1 MPYNNFIVKNGITV
15 NGSFTANSTVVN
27 AAALNATSVN
37 ATSYTIASGT
47 FYANSTTVNTANVL
61 ASTTVNIGANVVAN
75 TTTLFVGNT
84 SVNTTITAGA
94 VSINGTSIATMITG
108 NAATAYANAV
118 ANSAALYAPL
128 AGAVFTGQVNTTA
141 INVTGSANIGGNLTV
156 SGNLTLSGSTT
167 FVNSTVITTTDKAF
181 YLANTSTALAA
192 DGGGIYIG
200 NNVASFLWNN
210 ATSSLQSN
218 VALLPSTNNILLGG
232 ATNLWN
238 LNANTVNAVSVII
251 GGTNVN
257 SAINTAYSNAIAN
270 SAAMLTANVT
280 TLNTAI
286 TGNAATAYANAVA
299 NTAALYQTTAGLS
312 GNVAALTSNNS
323 IYHNGVSL
331 STLQT
336 QITSNAA
343 AAYAN
348 AVANAAAIYAPLAS
362 PVFSTNTLT
371 IGTATYSV
379 ANGNLGIGTS
389 SPTTKLTVSG
399 SGFNGGAG
407 TFISTTS
414 GNGVAVNGIN
424 AAGVND
430 SAYISLSDGT
440 NTGFVGLTAQNAPGT
455 VGSLRFGA
463 AGTEYARIQPN
474 GNVGIGTS
482 APAVKLDVSGGIR
495 SSSGI
500 FVNSVGNEYSFPGNW
515 SGVFRKD
522 QNGTTGVLID
532 NESTGLSAAS
542 IFQLTTHT
550 GNSYLTFNLNENNG
564 SPFAQITA
572 GSNVAYIGYTANNQ
586 YWGNGSGPAQVALV
600 ANGNF
605 GIGTNFPSSRL
616 AVQASANNIDTFTV
630 GASDFSHY
638 FTIKP
643 ETSANT
649 ATIGYWN
656 GTAWANLA
664 ISAAYVSLPSNVLIN
679 GAQAATQSYVT
690 GLGFANAT
698 NGAAINGYNT
708 ATYNGYTG
716 GATIQ
721 TPAATTTWAGYPIG
735 YSAMISNSA
744 SGIPTSNYGYFYKI
758 SNRDQGGGW
767 GGFWMNFDGSN
778 AYYGSTITSGSY
790 ATWKNLLDSSNYN
803 SYAPTLTGSGA
814 SGTWGI
820 SVTGSAS
827 SITGTYGGSLTSSQI
842 TTGLGYTPYNSTN
855 PSGYITSSALSSY
868 AALSGATFTG
878 SINSGSSVSAANTN
892 SSAIVTG
899 SSFAVGGNGGN
910 YLAFG
915 QSTSYTQWIQSGY
928 NGNTTRW
935 AINLNPLGGNVGV
948 NMGTNTDPSYNLDV
962 NGKARVSSSLGV
974 GSAAPQST
982 IGQIVAS
989 DNIIAYFSD
998 ARLKENIAP
1007 IPDALAKINTLSGVT
1022 YNSNDLAES
1031 YGYTDRSQQVGVLA
1045 QEVKVVMPQ
1054 VIKPAPF
1061 DTDGEG
1067 NSISGQNYMTVQ
1079 YEKLVPLLI
1088 EAIKELTAKV
1098 NDLESKLGSN

>member
-1 MPYNNFIVKNGITV
+1 M
-15 NGSFTANSTVVN
+15 
-27 AAALNATSVN
+27 
-37 ATSYTIASGT
+37 
-47 FYANSTTVNTANVL
+47 
-61 ASTTVNIGANVVAN
+61 
-75 TTTLFVGNT
+75 
-84 SVNTTITAGA
+84 
-94 VSINGTSIATMITG
+94 
-108 NAATAYANAV
+108 
-118 ANSAALYAPL
+118 
-128 AGAVFTGQVNTTA
+128 
-141 INVTGSANIGGNLTV
+141 
-156 SGNLTLSGSTT
+156 
-167 FVNSTVITTTDKAF
+167 
-181 YLANTSTALAA
+181 
-192 DGGGIYIG
+192 
-200 NNVASFLWNN
+200 
-210 ATSSLQSN
+210 
-218 VALLPSTNNILLGG
+218 
-232 ATNLWN
+232 
-238 LNANTVNAVSVII
+238 
-251 GGTNVN
+251 
-257 SAINTAYSNAIAN
+257 
-270 SAAMLTANVT
+270 
-280 TLNTAI
+280 
-286 TGNAATAYANAVA
+286 
-299 NTAALYQTTAGLS
+299 
-312 GNVAALTSNNS
+312 
-323 IYHNGVSL
+323 
-331 STLQT
+331 
-336 QITSNAA
+336 
-343 AAYAN
+343 
-348 AVANAAAIYAPLAS
+348 
-362 PVFSTNTLT
+362 
-371 IGTATYSV
+371 
-379 ANGNLGIGTS
+379 
-389 SPTTKLTVSG
+389 
-399 SGFNGGAG
+399 
-407 TFISTTS
+407 
-414 GNGVAVNGIN
+414 
-424 AAGVND
+424 
-430 SAYISLSDGT
+430 
-440 NTGFVGLTAQNAPGT
+440 
-455 VGSLRFGA
+455 
-463 AGTEYARIQPN
+463 
-474 GNVGIGTS
+474 
-482 APAVKLDVSGGIR
+482 
-495 SSSGI
+495 
-500 FVNSVGNEYSFPGNW
+500 
-515 SGVFRKD
+515 
-522 QNGTTGVLID
+522 
-532 NESTGLSAAS
+532 
-542 IFQLTTHT
+542 
-550 GNSYLTFNLNENNG
+550 
-564 SPFAQITA
+564 
-572 GSNVAYIGYTANNQ
+572 
-586 YWGNGSGPAQVALV
+586 
-600 ANGNF
+600 
-605 GIGTNFPSSRL
+605 

-656 GTAWANLA
+656 GTAWANVA

-708 ATYNGYTG
+708 TTYNGYTG
-716 GATIQ
+716 AGAIQ
-721 TPAATTTWAGYPIG
+721 TPATTTTWAGYPIG

-744 SGIPTSNYGYFYKI
+744 SGTPINNYGYFYKI

-778 AYYGSTITSGSY
+778 AYYGSTTTSGSY

-820 SVTGSAS
+820 NVTGSAL
-827 SITGTYGGSLTSSQI
+827 SITGTYGGSLTSSQVTTGLGYTPYNSTNPSGYI
-842 TTGLGYTPYNSTN
+842 TSSALSSYAPLTGSGASGTWNININGSAASITGTYGGSLTSSQVTTGLGYTPYNSTN

-868 AALSGATFTG
+868 AALSGAIFTG

-899 SSFAVGGNGGN
+899 SSFAVGGSGGN

-915 QSTSYTQWIQSGY
+915 QSTGTYTQWIQSGY
-928 NGNTTRW
+928 NGVAANRY

>member
-37 ATSYTIASGT
+37 ATSYTIASGA

-270 SAAMLTANVT
+270 SAAMLTANVSTLQSQITGNSATAYANAVANSAAMLNANVT

-299 NTAALYQTTAGLS
+299 NSAAMLNANVTTLNTAITGNAATAYANAVANAAALYQTTAGLS

-379 ANGNLGIGTS
+379 ANGN
-389 SPTTKLTVSG
+389 
-399 SGFNGGAG
+399 
-407 TFISTTS
+407 
-414 GNGVAVNGIN
+414 
-424 AAGVND
+424 
-430 SAYISLSDGT
+430 
-440 NTGFVGLTAQNAPGT
+440 
-455 VGSLRFGA
+455 
-463 AGTEYARIQPN
+463 
-474 GNVGIGTS
+474 
-482 APAVKLDVSGGIR
+482 
-495 SSSGI
+495 
-500 FVNSVGNEYSFPGNW
+500 
-515 SGVFRKD
+515 
-522 QNGTTGVLID
+522 
-532 NESTGLSAAS
+532 
-542 IFQLTTHT
+542 
-550 GNSYLTFNLNENNG
+550 
-564 SPFAQITA
+564 
-572 GSNVAYIGYTANNQ
+572 
-586 YWGNGSGPAQVALV
+586 
-600 ANGNF
+600 F
-605 GIGTNFPSSRL
+605 GIGTTLPASALHVVGETYSTTGFATTVDPSYFTPSGLSAIPNYGIGAPGSSFVSLAGYAGLTFYTNQSERMRLTSTGNFGVGTTSPSSRL

-649 ATIGYWN
+649 AIIGYWN
-656 GTAWANLA
+656 GTAWANLV
-664 ISAAYVSLPSNVLIN
+664 IGAAYVSLPSNVLIN

-698 NGAAINGYNT
+698 NGAAITSSQVTTGL
-708 ATYNGYTG
+708 GYTPYNS
-716 GATIQ
+716 TN
-721 TPAATTTWAGYPIG
+721 PSGY
-735 YSAMISNSA
+735 
-744 SGIPTSNYGYFYKI
+744 
-758 SNRDQGGGW
+758 
-767 GGFWMNFDGSN
+767 
-778 AYYGSTITSGSY
+778 ITSS
-790 ATWKNLLDSSNYN
+790 ALS
-803 SYAPTLTGSGA
+803 SYAPLTGSGA
-814 SGTWGI
+814 YGSWGI
-820 SVTGSAS
+820 SITGSAV
-827 SITGTYGGSLTSSQI
+827 SITGTYGGSLTSSQV

-868 AALSGATFTG
+868 AALSAATSTFTG
-878 SINSGSSVSAANTN
+878 SIISGSSVSQANTN
-892 SSAIVTG
+892 SANIVSG

-915 QSTSYTQWIQSGY
+915 QSTTYTQWIQSGY
-928 NGNTTRW
+928 NASSQRW

>member
-1 MPYNNFIVKNGITV
+1 MADQNFVVKNTLIA
-15 NGSFTANSTVVN
+15 NGVFTANSTLTQAN
-27 AAALNATSVN
+27 NLNVSQATN
-37 ATSYTIASGT
+37 TATLNTTGLANIASLNVVG
-47 FYANSTTVNTANVL
+47 AVNTATLNTTGLANAASLNVAGL
-61 ASTTVNIGANVVAN
+61 ANVQSGNLYANNLYLQGDGTNAYITPTNLNSVLTLGANN
-75 TTTLFVGNT
+75 TNKVWLLGNGNLGVGLSAPAYKLDVT
-84 SVNTTITAGA
+84 GDVHAS
-94 VSINGTSIATMITG
+94 G
-108 NAATAYANAV
+108 NA
-118 ANSAALYAPL
+118 
-128 AGAVFTGQVNTTA
+128 
-141 INVTGSANIGGNLTV
+141 IIGGNLTV
-156 SGNLTLSGSTT
+156 TGNVYTVGNT
-167 FVNSTVITTTDKAF
+167 FVVNSTIITSNDTIFILSNNAATAA
-181 YLANTSTALAA
+181 LANGSGLVIGSYANIVFNSATTSWQP
-192 DGGGIYIG
+192 
-200 NNVASFLWNN
+200 NVSI
-210 ATSSLQSN
+210 T
-218 VALLPSTNNILLGG
+218 PSTNNTLNIGSAGLVWSNLYANNVNG
-232 ATNLWN
+232 TNLY
-238 LNANTVNAVSVII
+238 
-251 GGTNVN
+251 GTIQTTSQPN
-257 SAINTAYSNAIAN
+257 I
-270 SAAMLTANVT
+270 TANNSTYFAGQNQIYYASNNYVT
-280 TLNTAI
+280 TTFAQNTAI
-286 TGNAATAYANAVA
+286 YAYAAQ
-299 NTAALYQTTAGLS
+299 NTY
-312 GNVAALTSNNS
+312 VTS
-323 IYHNGVSL
+323 
-331 STLQT
+331 TF
-336 QITSNAA
+336 
-343 AAYAN
+343 
-348 AVANAAAIYAPLAS
+348 APLAS

-389 SPTTKLTVSG
+389 T
-399 SGFNGGAG
+399 
-407 TFISTTS
+407 
-414 GNGVAVNGIN
+414 
-424 AAGVND
+424 
-430 SAYISLSDGT
+430 
-440 NTGFVGLTAQNAPGT
+440 
-455 VGSLRFGA
+455 
-463 AGTEYARIQPN
+463 
-474 GNVGIGTS
+474 
-482 APAVKLDVSGGIR
+482 PAVKLDVSGGVR

-532 NESTGLSAAS
+532 NESAGLLAAS
-542 IFQLTTHT
+542 QLQLTTHT
-550 GNSYLTFNLNENNG
+550 GYSYLEFNLYENNG
-564 SPFAQITA
+564 SPFAQIVA
-572 GSNVAYIGYTANNQ
+572 GSNVACIAYYANNQ
-586 YWGNGSGPAQVALV
+586 YWGNTSGATQVALV

-605 GIGTNFPSSRL
+605 GIGTNPSSRL

-656 GTAWANLA
+656 GTAWANVA

-708 ATYNGYTG
+708 TTYNGYTG
-716 GATIQ
+716 AATIQ
-721 TPAATTTWAGYPIG
+721 TPATTTTWAGYPIG
-735 YSAMISNSA
+735 YSAMISSSA

-758 SNRDQGGGW
+758 SNRDAGGGW

-778 AYYGSTITSGSY
+778 AYYGSTTTSGSY

-820 SVTGSAS
+820 NVTGSAL
-827 SITGTYGGSLTSSQI
+827 SITGTYGGSLTSSQV

-868 AALSGATFTG
+868 AALSGAIFTG

-899 SSFAVGGNGGN
+899 SSFAVGGSGGN

-915 QSTSYTQWIQSGY
+915 QSTGTYTQWIQSGY
-928 NGNTTRW
+928 NGVAANRY

>member
-15 NGSFTANSTVVN
+15 NGSFIANSTVVN

-37 ATSYTIASGT
+37 ATSYTIASGA

-108 NAATAYANAV
+108 NATTAYANAV

-270 SAAMLTANVT
+270 SAAMLNANVSTLQSQITGNSATAYANAVANSAAMLNANVT

-299 NTAALYQTTAGLS
+299 NAAALYQTTAGLS

-379 ANGNLGIGTS
+379 ANGN
-389 SPTTKLTVSG
+389 
-399 SGFNGGAG
+399 
-407 TFISTTS
+407 
-414 GNGVAVNGIN
+414 
-424 AAGVND
+424 
-430 SAYISLSDGT
+430 
-440 NTGFVGLTAQNAPGT
+440 
-455 VGSLRFGA
+455 
-463 AGTEYARIQPN
+463 
-474 GNVGIGTS
+474 
-482 APAVKLDVSGGIR
+482 
-495 SSSGI
+495 
-500 FVNSVGNEYSFPGNW
+500 
-515 SGVFRKD
+515 
-522 QNGTTGVLID
+522 
-532 NESTGLSAAS
+532 
-542 IFQLTTHT
+542 
-550 GNSYLTFNLNENNG
+550 
-564 SPFAQITA
+564 
-572 GSNVAYIGYTANNQ
+572 
-586 YWGNGSGPAQVALV
+586 
-600 ANGNF
+600 F
-605 GIGTNFPSSRL
+605 GIGTTLPASALHVVGETYSTTGFATTVDPSYFTPSSLSAIPNYGIGAPGSSFVSLAGYAGLTFYTNQSERMRLTSTGNFGVGTTSPSSRL

-649 ATIGYWN
+649 AIIGYWN
-656 GTAWANLA
+656 GTAWANLV
-664 ISAAYVSLPSNVLIN
+664 IGAAYVSLPSNVLIN

-698 NGAAINGYNT
+698 NGAAITSSQVTTGL
-708 ATYNGYTG
+708 GYTPYNS
-716 GATIQ
+716 TN
-721 TPAATTTWAGYPIG
+721 PSGY
-735 YSAMISNSA
+735 
-744 SGIPTSNYGYFYKI
+744 
-758 SNRDQGGGW
+758 
-767 GGFWMNFDGSN
+767 
-778 AYYGSTITSGSY
+778 ITSS
-790 ATWKNLLDSSNYN
+790 ALS
-803 SYAPTLTGSGA
+803 SYAPLTGSGA

-820 SVTGSAS
+820 NVTGSAT
-827 SITGTYGGSLTSSQI
+827 SITGTYGGSLTSSQV

-868 AALSGATFTG
+868 AALSNAIFTG
-878 SINSGSSVSAANTN
+878 SIISGSLVSQANTN
-892 SSAIVTG
+892 SANIVSN
-899 SSFAVGGNGGN
+899 SSFAVGGAGGN

-915 QSTSYTQWIQSGY
+915 QSTTYTQWIQSGY
-928 NGNTTRW
+928 NASTARW

-948 NMGTNTDPSYNLDV
+948 NMGTNTDPSYSLDV